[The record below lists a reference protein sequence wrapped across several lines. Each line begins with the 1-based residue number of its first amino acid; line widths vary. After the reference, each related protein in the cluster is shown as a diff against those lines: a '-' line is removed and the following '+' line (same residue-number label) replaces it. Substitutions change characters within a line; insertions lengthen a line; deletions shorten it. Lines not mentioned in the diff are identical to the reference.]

1 MHCSWLL
8 MHVIVALC
16 NTFQYYILELHGE
29 IFRSKTLLLV
39 NNKKIVWPKI
49 FVKFLNLFENFLTR
63 LILIQNLGIIRKASS

>member
-8 MHVIVALC
+8 MYVIVALC
-16 NTFQYYILELHGE
+16 NTFQYYILEVHGE

-63 LILIQNLGIIRKASS
+63 LILIQNLDIIRKASS